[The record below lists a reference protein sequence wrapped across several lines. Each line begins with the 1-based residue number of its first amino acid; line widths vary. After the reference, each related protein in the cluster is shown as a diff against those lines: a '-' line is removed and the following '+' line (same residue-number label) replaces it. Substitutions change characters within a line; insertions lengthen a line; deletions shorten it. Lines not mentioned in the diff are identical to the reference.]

1 MSKKHKS
8 KKFKPGKSRKSKSA
22 EQQLKETS
30 TQDLIISM
38 NYTLSILQARGVRIL
53 NWDDKGKETTMNRE
67 QVQQVIFSGKANWK
81 NGYMLRSVKLKK

>member
-53 NWDDKGKETTMNRE
+53 NWDDKGKELGLIKMFKCKPYYAE
-67 QVQQVIFSGKANWK
+67 GIVELEEVQTE
-81 NGYMLRSVKLKK
+81 